1 MGYKN
6 QEELISLE
14 DLLAFYYEKN
24 GQRDKHVETFY
35 AKLELMED
43 LYEKEHKS
51 VLKFKRTIASTLIKY
66 ERFKEAI
73 AVLEEILV
81 YMWVI

>member
-1 MGYKN
+1 MILPLKILTMAYVLSSLFLEILIDIGYKN

-24 GQRDKHVETFY
+24 GQRDKHIETYY

-43 LYEKEHKS
+43 YYDK
-51 VLKFKRTIASTLIKY
+51 
-66 ERFKEAI
+66 
-73 AVLEEILV
+73 
-81 YMWVI
+81 

>member
-1 MGYKN
+1 MILPSKILTVVYVLSLLFLEILIDIGYKN

-24 GQRDKHVETFY
+24 GQRDKHIETYY

-43 LYEKEHKS
+43 YYDK
-51 VLKFKRTIASTLIKY
+51 
-66 ERFKEAI
+66 
-73 AVLEEILV
+73 
-81 YMWVI
+81 

>member
-1 MGYKN
+1 MILPLKILTVVYVLSLLFLEILIDIGYKN

-24 GQRDKHVETFY
+24 GQRDKHIETYY

-43 LYEKEHKS
+43 YYDK
-51 VLKFKRTIASTLIKY
+51 
-66 ERFKEAI
+66 
-73 AVLEEILV
+73 
-81 YMWVI
+81 